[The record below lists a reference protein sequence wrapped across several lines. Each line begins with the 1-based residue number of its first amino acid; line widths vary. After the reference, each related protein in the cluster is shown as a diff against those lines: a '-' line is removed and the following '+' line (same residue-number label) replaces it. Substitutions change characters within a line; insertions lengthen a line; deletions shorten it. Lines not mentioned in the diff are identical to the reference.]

1 MRATRLALLL
11 AAGALGAA
19 VVAAPAIA
27 RGRGTS
33 SSALVKLAF
42 NKQLKKWIL
51 VDHRGFSLYLFR
63 QDSRNKP
70 TCYDDAQYHCSKA
83 WRPLRTS
90 GAPHAGHGVTAS
102 LLGTATRTDGAD
114 QVTYNGHPL
123 YTDAGA
129 AANALKADTKP
140 GDLNGQAFLDIWFVV
155 SAKGT
160 QITR

>member
-1 MRATRLALLL
+1 MRTPRLTLLL
-11 AAGALGAA
+11 AAGALSAA
-19 VVAAPAIA
+19 VVTAPAIA
-27 RGRGTS
+27 RGRETS
-33 SSALVKLAF
+33 SSVLVKLAF

-70 TCYDDAQYHCSKA
+70 SCYDDAQYHCSKA

-90 GAPHAGHGVTAS
+90 GAPRAGHGVTAS
-102 LLGTATRTDGAD
+102 LLGTAARTDGAD

-123 YTDAGA
+123 YTNAGA
-129 AANALKADTKP
+129 AANALKPDTKP

-155 SAKGT
+155 SPKGT